1 MTATTPPGPGR
12 SGCAF
17 CDIVYGWAPAEV
29 VRRWSDA
36 IAIVPLNPV
45 VDGHLLVIPRLHVPH
60 ALADPEVTGLTM
72 RRAAELARER
82 GITALNLL
90 TSVGREA
97 TQTEPHLHIHV
108 VPRAF
113 GDGLA
118 LPWDPPPARGR
129 THERTPPM
137 PGQPGGVPTSIT
149 HYEI

>member
-17 CDIVYGWAPAEV
+17 CDIVYFGAPAEV
-29 VRRWSDA
+29 VREWDDA

-45 VDGHLLVIPRLHVPH
+45 TPGHLLVIPRLHVPH

-72 RRAAELARER
+72 RRAAELANER
-82 GITALNLL
+82 GLDALNLIVN
-90 TSVGREA
+90 VGSAARQ
-97 TQTEPHLHIHV
+97 TQWHIHGHV
-108 VPRAF
+108 VPRTP

-118 LPWDPPPARGR
+118 LPWDPPPAQGCE
-129 THERTPPM
+129 HKETPPNAWKR
-137 PGQPGGVPTSIT
+137 GGVPTSIT